1 MIDDKSI
8 KIEIPLNVAIEMSKM
23 TETYA
28 PLTKAVAQA
37 CFTALYEN
45 KIVSED

>member
-1 MIDDKSI
+1 MIDDKTIEI
-8 KIEIPLNVAIEMSKM
+8 KIPLDVAIEMSKM

-37 CFTALYEN
+37 CFDALYGN

>member
-1 MIDDKSI
+1 MTKNETIQ
-8 KIEIPLNVAIEMSKM
+8 IEIPLDVAIEMSKM

-37 CFTALYEN
+37 CFDALYEN
-45 KIVSED
+45 KIVSKD

>member
-1 MIDDKSI
+1 MTNNETINI
-8 KIEIPLNVAIEMSKM
+8 TIPLDVAIEMAKM

-37 CFTALYEN
+37 CYDALYDN
-45 KIVSED
+45 KIVSDD